1 MPERR
6 ADKQANTASST
17 CELGHTLEGNG
28 ECQNPAEVEF
38 KGVRLCRRHAR
49 ELYAR
54 DRVGLWRAILMQLD
68 MVLENTNGQM
78 DDGAEQRLKLR
89 RADAAAEL
97 ELAEKEMGEQA
108 YVGKRG

>member
-6 ADKQANTASST
+6 ADEQANTASPT
-17 CELGHTLEGNG
+17 CELGQTLEGNG

-54 DRVGLWRAILMQLD
+54 DRVDLWRATVVQLD
-68 MVLENTNGQM
+68 LALESIDGQLS
-78 DDGAEQRLKLR
+78 DDAKRRLKLR
-89 RADAAAEL
+89 RADAAVEL
-97 ELAEKEMGEQA
+97 ELAQKEIDEQA
-108 YVGKRG
+108 